1 MVWAEDDALVVKRN
15 SPRSSRLDLPRV
27 EAALDGD
34 AAAID
39 AVLDDWLPTVYAWCG
54 RLGAGR
60 IDAEEAAHD
69 VMMVF
74 VRRHRTV
81 ASPAQLPA
89 WLFGTCRR
97 VVANH
102 RRHAWW
108 RRWLPGATVQER
120 VAPERTDRSLEE
132 RELAEQVARVLDDL
146 TEAHREVLVLCY
158 LEDRSVA
165 EASELLGLPEG
176 TVKSRLFHARSR
188 FRDHFPVGGPS

>member
-1 MVWAEDDALVVKRN
+1 MVTSTNRTPPIRPD
-15 SPRSSRLDLPRV
+15 RV
-27 EAALDGD
+27 EAALAGD
-34 AAAID
+34 PAAID
-39 AVLDDWLPTVYAWCG
+39 AVLDEWLPTVYAWCA

-81 ASPAQLPA
+81 RSPKQLPS

-102 RRHAWW
+102 RRLAWW
-108 RRWLPGATVQER
+108 RRWMPGVQ
-120 VAPERTDRSLEE
+120 VAEPTAPDRTDR
-132 RELAEQVARVLDDL
+132 RMDDAELAEEVGKVLDEMS
-146 TEAHREVLVLCY
+146 EAHRDVLLLCY

-165 EASELLGLPEG
+165 EASELLGVPEG
-176 TVKSRLFHARSR
+176 TVKSRLFHARAQFRQR
-188 FRDHFPVGGPS
+188 FDGDTP

>member
-1 MVWAEDDALVVKRN
+1 MKSTTYTPENRVL
-15 SPRSSRLDLPRV
+15 RV
-27 EAALDGD
+27 EAALAGD
-34 AAAID
+34 RAAIN
-39 AVLDDWLPTVYAWCG
+39 AVLDHWLPTVYAWCA

-74 VRRHRTV
+74 VRRHHTLE
-81 ASPAQLPA
+81 SPKQLPS

-108 RRWLPGATVQER
+108 RRWMPGVQIAEPT
-120 VAPERTDRSLEE
+120 APDRTDQRMDET
-132 RELAEQVARVLDDL
+132 ELAEEVSKVLDDMS
-146 TEAHREVLVLCY
+146 EAHREVLVLCY

-165 EASELLGLPEG
+165 EASELLGVPEG
-176 TVKSRLFHARSR
+176 TVKSRLYHARAQFRQR
-188 FRDHFPVGGPS
+188 FDGGAA